1 MLTVNVQD
9 ATANLSDLLARA
21 ERGEEVWIARD
32 GTPVVRLVPAERKP
46 RQFGIMNGPDIPD
59 SFFEP
64 MTEGGLAAW
73 E

>member
-1 MLTVNVQD
+1 MLTVDVQD

-32 GTPVVRLVPAERKP
+32 GIPVVRLVPAERKP
-46 RQFGIMNGPDIPD
+46 RQSGIMNGPDIPE